1 MSDTQNTS
9 NPESEETITF
19 TQGDVQFVGSILTA
33 MTKQTQF
40 ATNAVEQSYIR
51 EIDQL
56 REDFIFLYRR
66 IQKIQTVAQR
76 LDLEY
81 VLEDHAYAYQNHQR
95 PGWWSEDFNKNF

>member
-1 MSDTQNTS
+1 MNDTQNTS
-9 NPESEETITF
+9 NSEGEEAIAL
-19 TQGDVQFVGSILTA
+19 TQEDFQFFGSVLTA
-33 MTKQTQF
+33 MTRQSQF

-81 VLEDHAYAYQNHQR
+81 VLEDHAYAYQSHQQ
-95 PGWWSEDFNKNF
+95 PGWWSEDFKKNF